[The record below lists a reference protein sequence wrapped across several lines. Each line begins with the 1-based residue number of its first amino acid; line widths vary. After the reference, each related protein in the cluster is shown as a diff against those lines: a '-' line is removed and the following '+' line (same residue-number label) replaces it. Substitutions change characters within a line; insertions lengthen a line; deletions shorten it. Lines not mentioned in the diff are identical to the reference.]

1 MSPWKN
7 SQSTDRFANVST
19 LGLKHSLPLEDLR
32 ELVLGLLSNL
42 QEEVQEAGAGSAS
55 GSIASN
61 FRIAVAGWDPVLI
74 HCMLFFLC
82 RAKPCM
88 PLRLPLQTQ

>member
-1 MSPWKN
+1 MTN
-7 SQSTDRFANVST
+7 NYANVST
-19 LGLKHSLPLEDLR
+19 LGLKHPLPLEDRR
-32 ELVLGLLSNL
+32 ELVLGVLNKL
-42 QEEVQEAGAGSAS
+42 QDKVQEVCAGS
-55 GSIASN
+55 

-74 HCMLFFLC
+74 HCMLLFLC